1 MIFIILFLFCFIMSV
16 AFIEERLDSS
26 IKLLLLI
33 LIGGGRLLWQDFG
46 RVI

>member
-33 LIGGGRLLWQDFG
+33 LIGGGMALVAG